1 MNCYVFGN
9 SLIKEDSLPLKI
21 IDRLRSIFPEIIFI
35 TVDPNEDF
43 PPKDEKK
50 LLIIDT
56 IINIKKPSVFTIDD
70 LEKVKKTPVSPH
82 DYDLLFHLFLA
93 KKLGKIESAQIIGL
107 PNQISQDEAV
117 KQTSILLKKIIA
129 T

>member
-9 SLIKEDSLPLKI
+9 SLIEEDSLPLKI
-21 IDRLRSIFPEIIFI
+21 MDRLQLIFPEIKFV

-43 PPKDEKK
+43 PPKNEKK

-56 IINIKKPSVFTIDD
+56 IINIKKPSIFVIDD

-93 KKLGKIESAQIIGL
+93 KKLNKIESAQIIGL
-107 PNQISQDEAV
+107 PTKINQDEAIE
-117 KQTSILLKKIIA
+117 QTSILLKKIIA